1 MSPLKL
7 SLIGPG
13 DDSEEVVELHD
24 DELMNQLR
32 QVVDASPDLTMT
44 EALRQ
49 GIQHVVD
56 RGPVGGPSAG

>member
-56 RGPVGGPSAG
+56 RGPVGGPAAG

>member
-1 MSPLKL
+1 MHANTMQ
-7 SLIGPG
+7 LIV
-13 DDSEEVVELHD
+13 S
-24 DELMNQLR
+24 ELMNQLR

-56 RGPVGGPSAG
+56 RGPVGGPAAG